1 MDVGLI
7 TQYVTVGLVLI
18 VLQGLLSADNAMV
31 MAVLVRP
38 LPDEQRKKALF
49 YGLVGAL
56 VLRFVAIFFAS
67 YLATVWQLQALGAI
81 YLFYV
86 ALKGIVESRSH
97 HHSVPGALAPKK
109 ESPNFWWTVVKVEF
123 SDLAF
128 AVDSTLAAVAMAT
141 TLPAVGG
148 MIGGLNTGQFWV
160 VFFSGIVGLVI
171 MRYFAS
177 WFVVLLQKRPGI
189 EEAAFWLVAW
199 VGVKLVVMTLAH
211 PKIAVLHEEVPEG
224 AVWQTIFWAVLLLIL
239 VVGWFRGGKEADKST
254 QHRTQERK

>member
-1 MDVGLI
+1 MDIGLI
-7 TQYVTVGLVLI
+7 TQYATVGLVLI
-18 VLQGLLSADNAMV
+18 ILQGLLSADNAMV

-38 LPDEQRKKALF
+38 LPDDQRKKALF

-67 YLATVWQLQALGAI
+67 YLATIWELQALGAI

-86 ALKGIVESRSH
+86 AFKGIVEARSNQH
-97 HHSVPGALAPKK
+97 QVPDTIASQKA
-109 ESPNFWWTVVKVEF
+109 SPNFWWTVVKVEF

-141 TLPAVGG
+141 TLPMIGG
-148 MIGGLNTGQFWV
+148 TIGGLNTGQFWV
-160 VFFSGIVGLVI
+160 VFFSGIIGLVI

-211 PKIAVLHEEVPEG
+211 PSIDVLPHEFPESTL
-224 AVWQTIFWAVLLLIL
+224 WQTIFWVVLALIL
-239 VVGWFRGGKEADKST
+239 IIGWFRSGSSSTKSA
-254 QHRTQERK
+254 K

>member
-1 MDVGLI
+1 MDIGLI
-7 TQYVTVGLVLI
+7 TQYATVGLVLI
-18 VLQGLLSADNAMV
+18 ILQGLLSADNAMV

-38 LPDEQRKKALF
+38 LPDDQRKKALF
-49 YGLVGAL
+49 YGLIGAL
-56 VLRFVAIFFAS
+56 VLRFIAIFFAS
-67 YLATVWQLQALGAI
+67 YLATVWELQALGAA

-86 ALKGIVESRSH
+86 AFKGIVEARSNKH
-97 HHSVPGALAPKK
+97 QIPDAMAPKK
-109 ESPNFWWTVVKVEF
+109 ESPNFWWTVVKVEL

-141 TLPAVGG
+141 TLPMVGG

-160 VFFSGIVGLVI
+160 VFFSGIIGLVI

-199 VGVKLVVMTLAH
+199 VGVKLVIMTLAH
-211 PKIAVLHEEVPEG
+211 PTIHVLPHEFPESTL
-224 AVWQTIFWAVLLLIL
+224 WQTIFWVVLGLIL
-239 VVGWFRGGKEADKST
+239 VIGWFRSGVKEEK
-254 QHRTQERK
+254 

>member
-1 MDVGLI
+1 MDIGLI
-7 TQYVTVGLVLI
+7 TQYATVGLVLI
-18 VLQGLLSADNAMV
+18 ILQGLLSADNAMV

-38 LPDEQRKKALF
+38 LPDDQRKKALF
-49 YGLVGAL
+49 YGLIGAL

-67 YLATVWQLQALGAI
+67 YLATIWELQALGAI

-86 ALKGIVESRSH
+86 AFKGIVEARSNKH
-97 HHSVPGALAPKK
+97 QVPDSIASQKA
-109 ESPNFWWTVVKVEF
+109 SPNFWWTVVKVEF

-141 TLPAVGG
+141 TLPMIGG
-148 MIGGLNTGQFWV
+148 TIGGLNTGQFWV
-160 VFFSGIVGLVI
+160 VFFSGIIGLVI

-211 PKIAVLHEEVPEG
+211 PSIDVLPHEFPESTL
-224 AVWQTIFWAVLLLIL
+224 WQTIFWVVLALIL
-239 VVGWFRGGKEADKST
+239 IIGWFRSGSSSTKSA
-254 QHRTQERK
+254 K